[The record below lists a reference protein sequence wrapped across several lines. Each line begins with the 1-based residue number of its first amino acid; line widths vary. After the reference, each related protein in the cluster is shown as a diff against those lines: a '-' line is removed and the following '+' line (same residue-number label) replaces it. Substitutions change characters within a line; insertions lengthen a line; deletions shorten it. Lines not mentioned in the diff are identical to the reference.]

1 MVFIFHHDTVG
12 IKFIPLRTPGGE
24 IIPGSGLFVKIK
36 KTVAAEPSAREDTKK
51 TSLDEQVGDE
61 EIAVADIEHRSYY
74 TDEDTILS
82 CEDSFESETK
92 REEQLRPTRR
102 RYSTPASL
110 MYTSGHSKGCM
121 HLNII
126 AEVNEDAED
135 LSTTHDS

>member
-1 MVFIFHHDTVG
+1 MVFIFHYDTVG

-24 IIPGSGLFVKIK
+24 LIPGSGLFVKIK
-36 KTVAAEPSAREDTKK
+36 KTVAAEPNAREDTKK
-51 TSLDEQVGDE
+51 TSLDEQVGGE
-61 EIAVADIEHRSYY
+61 EIAVADIEHSSYY
-74 TDEDTILS
+74 TDEDTTLS

-92 REEQLRPTRR
+92 REQLRPTRR

-110 MYTSGHSKGCM
+110 MYTSGHSKGRM